1 MIAKD
6 LINEMVPPL
15 KPSDSGE
22 KAKRWMEELRL
33 SQLPVVDNNRYV
45 GMLLEDSI
53 YNAGE
58 LNRPVSEYK
67 LEYPELFAT
76 PSTHYYDIIKMA
88 MRNKLHV
95 LPVIN
100 ENKEYLGVVSIA
112 DTASSIAQMVAS
124 QGPGGIMVVSM
135 KEQDYSMAQISRL
148 IESNDTRILSSF
160 AVTDEKNPQ
169 YLNLTLKLNKTELS
183 RVVATLERYG
193 YSVIAQF
200 QATEL
205 INNDQ
210 ERLDMLMRYLSI

>member
-1 MIAKD
+1 MIARD
-6 LINEMVPPL
+6 LINEMIPPL
-15 KPSDSGE
+15 KLTDDGQ
-22 KAKRWMEELRL
+22 KAKRWMEELRV
-33 SQLPVVDNNRYV
+33 SQLPVVEQNHYV
-45 GMLLEDSI
+45 GMLLEETL
-53 YNAGE
+53 YNADD
-58 LNRPVSEYK
+58 LDRSISDYK

-95 LPVIN
+95 LPVLSDT
-100 ENKEYLGVVSIA
+100 KEYMGVVSIA
-112 DTASSIAQMVAS
+112 ETAAAIAQMVAN

-148 IESNDTRILSSF
+148 IESNDTKILSSF

-169 YLNLTLKLNKTELS
+169 YINLTLKLDKAELS

-193 YSVIAQF
+193 YTVIAQF
-200 QATEL
+200 QAAEL

-210 ERLDMLMRYLSI
+210 ERLDLLMKYLSM

>member
-1 MIAKD
+1 MIARD

-15 KPSDSGE
+15 KLTDTGE

-33 SQLPVVDNNRYV
+33 SQLPVVDNNQYL
-45 GMLLEDSI
+45 GMLLEETI
-53 YNAGE
+53 FNAPD
-58 LNRPVSEYK
+58 LNRSVADYK

-76 PSTHYYDIIKMA
+76 PTTHYYDIIKMA

-95 LPVIN
+95 LPVVSD
-100 ENKEYLGVVSIA
+100 NKEYMGVVSIA
-112 DTASSIAQMVAS
+112 ETAAAIAQMVAS

-135 KEQDYSMAQISRL
+135 KDQDYSMAQISRL
-148 IESNDTRILSSF
+148 IESNDTKILSSF
-160 AVTDEKNPQ
+160 AATDEKNPQ
-169 YLNLTLKLNKTELS
+169 YINLTLKLNKTELT

-193 YSVIAQF
+193 YTVIAQF

-210 ERLDMLMRYLSI
+210 ERLDMLMRYLSM

>member
-1 MIAKD
+1 MIARD

-15 KPSDSGE
+15 KLTDTGE

-33 SQLPVVDNNRYV
+33 SQLPVVDNNHYL
-45 GMLLEDSI
+45 GMLLEETI
-53 YNAGE
+53 FNAPD
-58 LNRPVSEYK
+58 LNRNVADYK

-76 PSTHYYDIIKMA
+76 PTTHYYDIIKMA

-95 LPVIN
+95 LPVVSD
-100 ENKEYLGVVSIA
+100 NKEYMGVVSIA
-112 DTASSIAQMVAS
+112 ETAAAIAQMVAS

-135 KEQDYSMAQISRL
+135 KDQDYSMAQISRL
-148 IESNDTRILSSF
+148 IESNDTKILSSF

-169 YLNLTLKLNKTELS
+169 YINLTLKLNKTELT

-210 ERLDMLMRYLSI
+210 ERLDMLMRYLSM